1 MQNVTFTLT
10 QEEANAIY
18 QLVGQL
24 PTSSGAYPLLVK
36 LAEQLKAQ
44 VEQTPQPPQQ
54 AE

>member
-1 MQNVTFTLT
+1 MITFTLT

-24 PTSSGAYPLLVK
+24 PTSSNAHSLYIK
-36 LAEQLKAQ
+36 LQEQLKTQ
-44 VEQTPQPPQQ
+44 IE

>member
-10 QEEANAIY
+10 QEEANAIF

-24 PTSSGAYPLLVK
+24 PTSSNAHPLFLK

-44 VEQTPQPPQQ
+44 AEVPQPPQQ

>member
-10 QEEANAIY
+10 QEEAAAIY

-24 PTSSGAYPLLVK
+24 PTSSNAHPLFLK
-36 LAEQLKAQ
+36 LGEQLKAQ
-44 VEQTPQPPQQ
+44 AEQPAQ